1 MGCAN
6 PHPAGKDGTIPL
18 CREMS
23 ELVTDYM
30 EGALPLR
37 MRMAAKLHLLR
48 CPACTRYF
56 DQMRRTVAL
65 LRRTRLAEPPDAVAE
80 AVLRRL
86 DGEAGRGESGGS
98 ESGGNKPAGDV

>member
-30 EGALPLR
+30 EDALPLR

-56 DQMRRTVAL
+56 DQMRRTIAL
-65 LRRTRLAEPPDAVAE
+65 LRRTRLPEPPEAVAE

-86 DGEAGRGESGGS
+86 NSKSGDGQSGDGEPA
-98 ESGGNKPAGDV
+98 GNKPAGDV